1 MWSRAHSVV
10 VPGRP
15 EEVFAYL
22 ADFSRHAE
30 WSPTPLRIEP
40 EDEGPLRVGS
50 RFRGIGQTRGKDV
63 ASTVEVIEVEPPGRL
78 SFVATSPSTTFRHE
92 ITVTAEGEGSRV
104 ERRMVL
110 LKAKPVLKLIWPL
123 VAGRVIWP
131 SAVAALEH
139 LREVLASRA
148 PEG

>member
-1 MWSRAHSVV
+1 MWSRAHSVT

-22 ADFSRHAE
+22 ADVPRHAE

-40 EDEGPLRVGS
+40 QTEGPPRVGS
-50 RFRGIGQTRGKDV
+50 RFRGVGQTRGKDV
-63 ASTVEVIEVEPPGRL
+63 SSTVEITELDPPRRL

-92 ITVTAEGEGSRV
+92 ITVTPDAEGSRV

-110 LKAKPVLKLIWPL
+110 LAAKPALKLIWPL

-131 SAVAALEH
+131 SAVAALER
-139 LREVLASRA
+139 LREVRA
-148 PEG
+148 